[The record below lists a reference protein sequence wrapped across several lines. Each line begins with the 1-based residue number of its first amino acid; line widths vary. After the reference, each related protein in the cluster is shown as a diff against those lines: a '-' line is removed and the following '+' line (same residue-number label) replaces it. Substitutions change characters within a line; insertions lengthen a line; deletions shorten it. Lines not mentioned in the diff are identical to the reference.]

1 VDQILAAYPKD
12 LRFVYKQMPLT
23 QIHQNA
29 MNASKAAV
37 AAGKQGKGW
46 EMHDELFKI
55 SSNLSLDEIKKVA
68 VKLGLDMAKFDADMN
83 SPETDKLIQDDL
95 AVARATN
102 VNGTPTFFINGKL
115 VSNRSFEG
123 MKAMVDEALNNA
135 KPSK

>member
-1 VDQILAAYPKD
+1 
-12 LRFVYKQMPLT
+12 
-23 QIHQNA
+23 

-68 VKLGLDMAKFDADMN
+68 EKLGLDAKKFEADMN

-95 AVARATN
+95 SVARATG
-102 VNGTPTFFINGKL
+102 VSGTPTFFINGKM
-115 VSNRSFEG
+115 VTNRSFEG
-123 MKAMVDEALNNA
+123 MKAMVEEELKNA
-135 KPSK
+135 KRAN

>member
-1 VDQILAAYPKD
+1 MDQILAAYPKD

>member
-1 VDQILAAYPKD
+1 
-12 LRFVYKQMPLT
+12 
-23 QIHQNA
+23 